1 MFAVYK
7 TLVKQTLRAQIPF
20 RQRLLHFDSVSKI
33 ESAIDVSSTQY
44 QVRTAEENIQKFIFK
59 SLFYLISGQFQM
71 YAKTC

>member
-44 QVRTAEENIQKFIFK
+44 QVRTAEENIQNLYSNRYF
-59 SLFYLISGQFQM
+59 
-71 YAKTC
+71 T